1 MKLSDVDRQ
10 KLEELAGDD
19 GIPKWIVSEN
29 GDVDLNKLQRWISS
43 RIDEAATNI
52 TDEDFQRWEAE
63 RIQKIAK
70 LKELIIESKERD
82 EEEYDYNIPTDEE
95 RAARRAEDEAAYEEM
110 LADEIDVFDW
120 VENSLPRDV
129 ASMIAETLVPNT
141 LLKEEIALLKTE
153 EGRNY
158 MFSRMY
164 GVAKTRKAL
173 MDGNSSVRRCVP
185 KWRKC
190 ECY

>member
-82 EEEYDYNIPTDEE
+82 EEEHDYNIPTDEE